1 MCFDSKSITSP
12 GFMLRASTTFR
23 DRFLY
28 YRGYQY
34 ANFILF
40 FNQKINKIKKINLLK
55 KSKFDRF
62 LFYLA
67 SFRTLKIVL
76 FIAHIMV
83 SVLDNKEKTCY
94 WWFHMVNI
102 YQFCGV
108 IFLIWIK
115 YSCNIQ
121 LEWVIF
127 ICPVSESWR

>member
-1 MCFDSKSITSP
+1 MFTTACLWQICPRCMSQFGMIYFLAFKD
-12 GFMLRASTTFR
+12 LRASTTFR

-83 SVLDNKEKTCY
+83 SVLENKEKTCY

-102 YQFCGV
+102 YQFWGV
-108 IFLIWIK
+108 DFLIWIK
-115 YSCNIQ
+115 YLCNI
-121 LEWVIF
+121 
-127 ICPVSESWR
+127 